1 MQIFQHIVDCW
12 GLCFVKSYIYVI
24 KSYIGD
30 VDKHLFNLDYVTL
43 ISIAFSHAPYIAI
56 LL

>member
-12 GLCFVKSYIYVI
+12 GLCFVKSYIYAV
-24 KSYIGD
+24 KSYIGE
-30 VDKHLFNLDYVTL
+30 VDKHLFNLYYVTL

>member
-12 GLCFVKSYIYVI
+12 GLRFVKSYIYVI

-43 ISIAFSHAPYIAI
+43 ISIAFSHAPNIAI